1 MFLPKREKERMR
13 EICEM
18 IDVLTK
24 LCDIFSQ
31 YIIMM
36 YTLNILFVNY
46 ISIQLKKASYET
58 TWRVQR
64 RKSSP
69 VWLEYH
75 VRFEDW

>member
-24 LCDIFSQ
+24 LCEIFSQ

-46 ISIQLKKASYET
+46 TSMQLKKASYET
-58 TWRVQR
+58 T
-64 RKSSP
+64 
-69 VWLEYH
+69 
-75 VRFEDW
+75 